1 MLFLAPGRTG
11 KLSDTGTGAER
22 MEGGGVGGRH
32 AKEMDKLLASFGV
45 LGGVG
50 QSVPT

>member
-22 MEGGGVGGRH
+22 MEGGLDEWEACKGNGEIAGFFWGV
-32 AKEMDKLLASFGV
+32 
-45 LGGVG
+45 GGVG